1 MQRQKPERE
10 SPSSGSGGGVP
21 EVSVV
26 MPTYNRR
33 ATVLRAVRSVLD
45 QSFRDWELIVVDDGS
60 TDGTSALLDGLD
72 PRVRVIVQENGGAA
86 AARNVGV
93 AACRGRSI
101 TFLDSDDEWLPC
113 FLALACGFLDRHP
126 GEAWVATESLESV
139 PDGRW
144 LRQDR
149 HALCGHY
156 VSLARRLGSS
166 ALRQPEGVDDDY
178 LRVYERR
185 EPLGEWA
192 SSLATGAGA
201 GDGEVY
207 WYRGRIG
214 DHYRWG
220 YFHALWCI
228 VVRADAAREAGPFP
242 EERRTCNDF
251 EFLVRLAM
259 RHDCNLVA
267 VPAVRKHLLRA
278 SDHESAAGQ
287 LSTGKAY
294 VGFTRNYASAFHDA
308 FVDRYPTDAE
318 VLRIYAFRKLEA
330 ARAALQFGLRAEA
343 REHLRVA
350 AQWLDWPSVRILRAV
365 ARLSPSDRTAS
376 VLYWAYRR
384 LADRIPA
391 LA

>member
-1 MQRQKPERE
+1 M
-10 SPSSGSGGGVP
+10 
-21 EVSVV
+21 
-26 MPTYNRR
+26 
-33 ATVLRAVRSVLD
+33 RAVRSVLD

-60 TDGTSALLDGLD
+60 TDGTPALLDGLD
-72 PRVRVIVQENGGAA
+72 PRVRVIVKENGGAA

-93 AACRGRSI
+93 AACRGRYI

-113 FLALACGFLDRHP
+113 FLALTCGFLQRHP
-126 GEAWVATESLESV
+126 EEAWVATEFLESV
-139 PDGRW
+139 SDGSW

-156 VSLARRLGSS
+156 VSLAGRLGSS
-166 ALRQPEGVDDDY
+166 ALRRPEGVDDDY

-192 SSLATGAGA
+192 SSLATAAGA

-242 EERRTCNDF
+242 EARRSCNDF
-251 EFLVRLAM
+251 EFLVRLAT
-259 RHDCNLVA
+259 RHDCNMVA
-267 VPAVRKHLLRA
+267 VPAVRKHLVGA
-278 SDHESAAGQ
+278 SGHQPAAGQ
-287 LSTGKAY
+287 LSTGRAY
-294 VGFTRNYASAFHDA
+294 VAFARNYASAFHDA
-308 FVDRYPTDAE
+308 FVLRYPEDAE
-318 VLRIYAFRKLEA
+318 VLRIHAFRRLEA
-330 ARAALQFGLRAEA
+330 ARPALEFGLRAEA

-350 AQWLDWPSVRILRAV
+350 ARWLDWPSVRILSALS
-365 ARLSPSDRTAS
+365 RLAPSDAAAS
-376 VLYWAYRR
+376 VLYRVYTR
-384 LADRIPA
+384 LADRVPA
-391 LA
+391 LR